1 MTLLT
6 LFNPILPFPIAG
18 GQGGG
23 GWTSV
28 PPPPGGHIT
37 AIAVATRYLPK
48 ATAIVKL
55 NRGQSAQWHN
65 TSPALVTYLGG
76 VVVSTDA
83 ALDTNPVACKLTV
96 DGKIVALN
104 GVMGTTHTP
113 FPVPPDS
120 PAPHKSGV
128 WSVVATSTKLRV
140 ANVAVCRVGD
150 AATCAHSV
158 TKGSSKLNSV

>member
-48 ATAIVKL
+48 ATSIVKL

-76 VVVSTDA
+76 IVVSNDA
-83 ALDTNPVACKLTV
+83 ELDTNAVACKLTV

-104 GVMGTTHTP
+104 GVKGTTHIPNTAI
-113 FPVPPDS
+113 
-120 PAPHKSGV
+120 PAQGPHKSGV

-140 ANVAVCRVGD
+140 ANTAVCRVGD
-150 AATCAHSV
+150 ATACLHNV
-158 TKGSSKLNSV
+158 TLGSTKLNSV